1 MSQPEL
7 ATVQSGF
14 GGRGYKHPHTGQRVP
29 SVTTVLRAAASP
41 GITQWAVDQTAAYA
55 VANVE
60 GLLSRSETQG
70 WNMLRWYHSRSP
82 LPLDQGFDLRNYHLG
97 VLNDA
102 AELGT
107 AMHEWMEADLNPGT
121 IYPDV
126 SLQPAVFWDMVEV
139 WNAFQAAHT
148 MKTLYTEVTVWN
160 EVEGYAGTFDW
171 VGEIEGVM
179 TLVDF
184 KTSRSIWP
192 DHKRQLAAL
201 KNAPELLVKID
212 GEWVSRQWPD
222 VEQFGLIHV
231 RPDDIANNGTPV
243 PAFCEY
249 HEIEDLDLHYQAFLG
264 CLNMKKAE
272 LAVAAREKERTKS
285 AKLIEKDLEASSS
298 SSAMGFA

>member
-1 MSQPEL
+1 MTQPEL

-55 VANVE
+55 AANVE

-70 WNMLRWYHSRSP
+70 WNMLRWYYGRNPVP
-82 LPLDQGFDLRNYHLG
+82 LEQGTDIRNYHLG

-107 AMHEWMEADLNPGT
+107 AMHEWMEADLNPGSA
-121 IYPDV
+121 YPDV
-126 SLQPAVFWDMVEV
+126 SLQPQMFWDMIPV
-139 WNAFQAAHT
+139 WNEFQASHEMVT
-148 MKTLYTEVTVWN
+148 MYTEVTVWN
-160 EVEGYAGTFDW
+160 AEEGYAGTFDW
-171 VGEIEGVM
+171 LGTIDGVM

-201 KNAPELLVKID
+201 KNAPEILVKEN
-212 GEWVSRQWPD
+212 GEWVSKEWPD
-222 VEQFGLIHV
+222 VKQFGLIHV
-231 RPDDIANNGTPV
+231 RPDDVANNGTPV

-249 HEIEDLDLHYQAFLG
+249 HEAEDLDLHYQAFLG
-264 CLNMKKAE
+264 CLNMKKADI
-272 LAVAAREKERTKS
+272 AVAAREKERTKS
-285 AKLIEKDLEASSS
+285 AKAAAAEQQSL
-298 SSAMGFA
+298 SAKGFA